1 MIIETWKRH
10 GDRILPA
17 WCDWSDEDERKVKP
31 SQKRFSCLRK
41 PDAVAKRLEEVFTA
55 EEISEIVALLTLKY

>member
-1 MIIETWKRH
+1 M
-10 GDRILPA
+10 PA